1 MDSDEE
7 EVIVDPTVAKLQKL
21 PQLNIRQQDLPDHLF
36 QKVQL
41 YLVDALGLDG
51 GKKKG
56 DDDDDEDGGAA
67 AAAGGGGE
75 GGEVDNTPAGKER
88 AKNEAVL
95 KAFAG
100 KMEKD
105 VAKDV
110 KTNCDEEPEFNE
122 LPGKGPW
129 QCIVGKS
136 FAGSI
141 THEASHICFFD
152 LGNTRE
158 SVLLFKSLAVQA
170 Q

>member
-7 EVIVDPTVAKLQKL
+7 EVIIDPKIAKLMKL
-21 PQLNIRQQDLPDHLF
+21 PELKIRQQDLPDHLF
-36 QKVQL
+36 EKVRV
-41 YLVDALGLDG
+41 YLIDALNLDAG
-51 GKKKG
+51 RKSSG
-56 DDDDDEDGGAA
+56 DDDEDGEA
-67 AAAGGGGE
+67 AAAGGGG
-75 GGEVDNTPAGKER
+75 GGDTDNTPEGKER
-88 AKNEAVL
+88 AKNDAVL
-95 KAFAG
+95 KAFSN

-110 KTNCDEEPEFNE
+110 KTQCDEEPEFNE

-152 LGNTRE
+152 IGNTRE